1 MKTFVLI
8 LSFLAL
14 TVSATLAG
22 QIEILPNG
30 QTVYI
35 PQHQTIPAQPYYSPR
50 GGPPLGTVFK
60 HNGVQTFV
68 PNNLPRPQGFEDQ

>member
-8 LSFLAL
+8 FAL
-14 TVSATLAG
+14 IAPPALAG

-35 PQHQTIPAQPYYSPR
+35 PRHQTIPAQPYYSPQ
-50 GGPPLGTVFK
+50 GGPPLGTVFE
-60 HNGVQTFV
+60 HNNVQTFV
-68 PNNLPRPQGFEDQ
+68 PNNLPRPQGFDDQ